1 MIDDATPAPDGH
13 HRGPSSEA
21 DSVAD
26 AAPEVESPDLSVVLP
41 CLDEAETLETCI
53 RKASASAEALGLA
66 LEIVVA
72 DNGSTDGSQ
81 EIARRSGARV
91 IDVEERGYGAA
102 LRAGIEHARAD
113 HVIMADADDSYALDD
128 LGPFVAELAAGA
140 DLVMGNRFAGGIEPG
155 AMPTL
160 HRVLGN
166 PVLSFI
172 GRHLFDADIG
182 DFHCG
187 MRGFR
192 RRAILDLDLRTTGME
207 FASEMVVRAS
217 LAGLD
222 IREVP
227 TTLRPDGRTRQPHL
241 RTWRDGW
248 RHLRFLLLFSP
259 RWLLLFPGIALVAI
273 GLIGLAVLLPG
284 PVQIGSIELDIHA
297 LLYAHLA
304 VLVGFNAIVLAC
316 FARVYAVS
324 AGLLSESDGLTR
336 WLERLSLERVLVAGL
351 LLVAAGVAGSIIA
364 VADWGS
370 ASFEGLDPSET
381 MRIVIP
387 SVTAVAIGA
396 EFVFASF
403 VIGVLSLPRR

>member
-1 MIDDATPAPDGH
+1 M
-13 HRGPSSEA
+13 
-21 DSVAD
+21 
-26 AAPEVESPDLSVVLP
+26 P

-53 RKASASAEALGLA
+53 RKASTSAKGLGLD
-66 LEIVVA
+66 LEIVIA

-81 EIARRSGARV
+81 EIARRNGAIV
-91 IDVEERGYGAA
+91 VDVDERGYGAA
-102 LRAGIEHARAD
+102 LRAGIEQAGAD
-113 HVIMADADDSYALDD
+113 YVIMADADDSYALDD
-128 LGPFVAELAAGA
+128 LGPFVEALDAGA
-140 DLVMGNRFAGGIEPG
+140 DLVMGNRFKGGIEPG
-155 AMPTL
+155 AMPTV

-172 GRHLFDADIG
+172 GRRLFSTDIG

-192 RRAILDLDLRTTGME
+192 REAILDLDLRTTGME

-217 LAGLD
+217 LDDLD
-222 IREVP
+222 VREVP
-227 TTLRPDGRTRQPHL
+227 TTLSPDGRTREPHL

-259 RWLLLFPGIALVAI
+259 RWLLLIPGMVLVVL

-284 PVQIGSIELDIHA
+284 PARVGSVEFDIHA

-304 VLVGFNAIVLAC
+304 VVVGFNAIVLAC
-316 FARVYAVS
+316 FARVYSVS
-324 AGLLSESDGLTR
+324 AGLLPENDGLVR
-336 WLERLSLERVLVAGL
+336 WLQRLSLERVLVAGL
-351 LLVAAGVAGSIIA
+351 LLIVAGAAGSIIA
-364 VADWGS
+364 VVVWGS
-370 ASFEGLDPSET
+370 ESFEGLDPSET

-396 EFVFASF
+396 ELVLASF
-403 VIGVLSLPRR
+403 VIGVLGLERR